1 MQVQSTIEIT
11 RIKEIATGVA
21 QRAFC
26 YDTPSDFRAGVEAL
40 TRSLETILA
49 EGKARTGEDAQ
60 ANPVPRAG

>member
-11 RIKEIATGVA
+11 RIREIATGVA

-40 TRSLETILA
+40 THSLEVILA
-49 EGKARTGEDAQ
+49 QGERRGDEGAEADSI
-60 ANPVPRAG
+60 PRAG